1 MFHLAIT
8 VVLVVP
14 DTKKCED
21 DSSRDDSK
29 VLDIRGI
36 LKVVKTK
43 IMTLFKYR
51 WSNVL
56 STYIMVDVSYFS
68 RLI

>member
-36 LKVVKTK
+36 LKVVTTK
-43 IMTLFKYR
+43 IMTLFK
-51 WSNVL
+51 N
-56 STYIMVDVSYFS
+56 
-68 RLI
+68 

>member
-1 MFHLAIT
+1 MFHLAIA

-21 DSSRDDSK
+21 DSSSDDSK

-43 IMTLFKYR
+43 IMTLFKY
-51 WSNVL
+51 NIGL
-56 STYIMVDVSYFS
+56 SSYIMVDVSYFS

>member
-43 IMTLFKYR
+43 IMTLFKY
-51 WSNVL
+51 NIGL
-56 STYIMVDVSYFS
+56 SSYIMVDVSYFS